1 MTLTKEEEKD
11 LQKLFKAQKLALYWL
26 LGFIYLSFIGLQLGR
41 VQAITSFNYSFHEIL
56 YLLFNLAI
64 FIAPVLFL
72 MYLYHVIKYM
82 RKRGKQKI
90 NFNTSVK
97 VILVIASIIT
107 IILITEHQFHE
118 VSTGGIFEV
127 EQKVYIEGKYFL
139 VLNNQQI
146 EVSMNEFK
154 LVELN
159 KEYVVSY
166 IWNSR
171 TPNKGRLEAIEP
183 MK

>member
-1 MTLTKEEEKD
+1 MTLFKEEESD
-11 LQKLFKAQKLALYWL
+11 LQKLFKAQRLALYWL
-26 LGFIYLSFIGLQLGR
+26 LGFIYLAFIGLQLGR
-41 VQAITSFNYSFHEIL
+41 VQAITNFNYSLHEIL
-56 YLLFNLAI
+56 YLPFNLAI
-64 FIAPVLFL
+64 FIVPVLFL
-72 MYLYHVIKYM
+72 IYLYYVIKYL

-90 NFNTSVK
+90 NNKTRGM

-107 IILITEHQFHE
+107 IFSITEHQFHE
-118 VSTGGIFEV
+118 VSTGGVFEV

-139 VLNNQQI
+139 VFNNQQI

-154 LVELN
+154 LVEVN

-171 TPNKGRLEAIEP
+171 SPNKGRLEAIEL